1 MPTGSQARSLL
12 HRNIIFYNLLIQRH
26 LSVICL
32 MKDISAEPL
41 EILENTKADFK
52 YYPAFQYLSS
62 RLLTPVKSLRS
73 AVRYLRTAFTKAEHG
88 VVQAAV
94 TATQEESYTSIGP
107 CHLPPDW
114 HHSAVGSRR
123 EATTAVLRG
132 YPLSLTWHVK
142 EVMMVTHLHIIAE
155 GTQLTHRRKSYN
167 SFLWVEMG
175 RKVKKK

>member
-1 MPTGSQARSLL
+1 
-12 HRNIIFYNLLIQRH
+12 
-26 LSVICL
+26 

-94 TATQEESYTSIGP
+94 TAIQEESYTSIGP
-107 CHLPPDW
+107 CHLPPD
-114 HHSAVGSRR
+114 
-123 EATTAVLRG
+123 
-132 YPLSLTWHVK
+132 
-142 EVMMVTHLHIIAE
+142 
-155 GTQLTHRRKSYN
+155 
-167 SFLWVEMG
+167 
-175 RKVKKK
+175 